1 MNMETTSINM
11 GFLPA
16 NVKET
21 PISLHVSDNVF
32 RIHENLN
39 TRVLRRKENAI
50 NAILLALNAIIERC
64 TSAALTHRHAVGGV
78 ALMGGM
84 VLATGADNIPQ
95 ALLTL
100 AAFMVAGACLH
111 EKEEKGGEA

>member
-1 MNMETTSINM
+1 METTSMNV
-11 GFLPA
+11 GLWAA
-16 NVKET
+16 NIPVLQELERSVKNLCE
-21 PISLHVSDNVF
+21 
-32 RIHENLN
+32 RI
-39 TRVLRRKENAI
+39 I
-50 NAILLALNAIIERC
+50 G
-64 TSAALTHRHAVGGV
+64 AALTHRTAVGGV

>member
-1 MNMETTSINM
+1 MNM
-11 GFLPA
+11 GFQPA

-32 RIHENLN
+32 RIQENLN
-39 TRVLRRKENAI
+39 TRFLRRKENAI

-84 VLATGADNIPQ
+84 VLATGADTIPQ
-95 ALLTL
+95 ALMTL

-111 EKEEKGGEA
+111 EKEEKGGES

>member
-1 MNMETTSINM
+1 METTSINL
-11 GFLPA
+11 GYQPA

-21 PISLHVSDNVF
+21 PISLHVSENVLK
-32 RIHENLN
+32 IQENLN
-39 TRVLRRKENAI
+39 ARFLRRKENATY
-50 NAILLALNAIIERC
+50 AILLALNAILERC
-64 TSAALTHRHAVGGV
+64 INAILTHRTAVGGV

>member
-1 MNMETTSINM
+1 METTSINL
-11 GFLPA
+11 GYQPA
-16 NVKET
+16 
-21 PISLHVSDNVF
+21 SS
-32 RIHENLN
+32 
-39 TRVLRRKENAI
+39 LRRKENAI
-50 NAILLALNAIIERC
+50 NAILLAPPLKLSAIIKR
-64 TSAALTHRHAVGGV
+64 TIGTVLSHRTAVGGV